1 MAYTKDLE
9 ILAARFALNPRD
21 VLFCQLVAAGA
32 ARGDA
37 YTVIYNHQANVKQP
51 TEVQDTKAGELIR
64 NTPALS
70 HLIRQFKNERNTRK
84 ITPPQ
89 PEEQPKQYDTTQYT
103 TREGIVKKIMD
114 ATEGLTGKD
123 ELQGLLSLAKI
134 QGLDKPEE
142 RSTEDLRR
150 FFVAFKSDCRR
161 CALMK
166 LYRSVKPP
174 KKG

>member
-1 MAYTKDLE
+1 MAYTKNLE
-9 ILAARFALNPRD
+9 VTAARFALNPRD

-32 ARGDA
+32 AKGDA
-37 YTVIYNHQANVKQP
+37 YQVIYNHQQNHKQP
-51 TEVQDTKAGELIR
+51 EEVADSKAGELIR

-70 HLIRQFKNERNTRK
+70 HLIRQFKNERNTKK
-84 ITPPQ
+84 ITPQ
-89 PEEQPKQYDTTQYT
+89 PTEEQPKQYDTTQYT

-114 ATEGLTGKD
+114 ATEGLSGKD
-123 ELQGLLSLAKI
+123 ELQGLLTLAKI
-134 QGLDKPEE
+134 QGLDRPEDTE
-142 RSTEDLRR
+142 KEDLRR

-174 KKG
+174 GKG